1 MRMQLCQS
9 HIAEILRMKVVTNPE
24 QELVIPRT
32 ISILLPE
39 FIVYVKLNEYGMSIG
54 YVDRCTIRLRP
65 I

>member
-1 MRMQLCQS
+1 MRMQLRQS
-9 HIAEILRMKVVTNPE
+9 HIAEILRMKVVANPE

-39 FIVYVKLNEYGMSIG
+39 FIVYVKLNGYSMSIG